1 MAEPRPARATRV
13 VPKLWPLA
21 GVQAGC
27 ELAGRSIGLQC
38 QPCLSVVSLCTSSLA
53 AARMS
58 LHVRCVVVYVV
69 PTVIRALDAEPDAVV
84 LCEVE
89 AVGVASVAVA
99 V

>member
-1 MAEPRPARATRV
+1 MSAVSVCRLTLHIFTSRCSYV
-13 VPKLWPLA
+13 VA
-21 GVQAGC
+21 
-27 ELAGRSIGLQC
+27 
-38 QPCLSVVSLCTSSLA
+38 
-53 AARMS
+53 
-58 LHVRCVVVYVV
+58 CVVVYVV